1 MCDKYPKSLNT
12 DLGQESPLYREYV
25 IARGEPGSFS
35 ERQVSQDVQ
44 KNTKG
49 QSKYMKRQF
58 FKGHL
63 FIFTNEMFPTIF
75 SSNLTQTI
83 ESN

>member
-12 DLGQESPLYREYV
+12 DLGQESPLYTEHV

-35 ERQVSQDVQ
+35 DRQVSQDVQ

-63 FIFTNEMFPTIF
+63 FIFTN
-75 SSNLTQTI
+75 
-83 ESN
+83 